1 MIRDYMVSVWT
12 LQDSF
17 ITVLKPSGSEMRGK
31 DWIQNP
37 ETSLKDDAMNTFSFS
52 IPMYIDKGVENP
64 NWCNVIN
71 GTIMEALRKVKVI
84 FHPHTD
90 KEKVFEFVITKV
102 TERHESEQC
111 FCDVECEDAIFHELG
126 KKGYKLSLTPEDFE
140 VDHELW
146 EKGELKDRDGNLVT
160 DEPVATIQYWNDK
173 IFGSQDNPIR
183 GWEYSVEM
191 DYSYQT
197 ERTANDGG
205 LATDK
210 IYEDPYVAS
219 WEVQSGALVAT
230 KTEYEK
236 EKARTTFSITE
247 SNIYNATQEIAEAF
261 GVFCRYEYTHDSQYY
276 ITGRRVIY
284 YNNYIKEK
292 GEVIE
297 DDGEGNITVKSPLID
312 ITYPYE
318 TKAISRE
325 MDGTDVITKMY
336 VQQVDDALT
345 DAGTVTITDVAAN
358 KTKEDY
364 LMNFDYLYRV
374 GGLNETQYAAIK
386 EFEVQIRELNEQ
398 IQGYQALLA
407 QRETTKTALEAKIK
421 GYDDRIVAANK
432 QIDDMNQYIA
442 NLNNSDQDTDPTTV
456 LIDPSTGGG
465 IVLVQNSTQPARK
478 LLKNRTKAIVLPSE
492 HSKGITSSTL
502 LEVYET
508 YSGGNLSNL
517 VAGTKKKFNNE
528 GALQEVYN
536 IPDKYAGS
544 PYNGRLYVKYKY
556 RPGLYYERVRNLYT
570 RELTK
575 VTQWREKKQNTL
587 RKLNNR
593 IANTTNA
600 LNAALAQKE
609 KLLLNFEKMMGSALR
624 EGYWNPE
631 NYTDYGNSYT
641 SQVTVDV
648 QSAQYIPSTRVDV
661 TDDSGLLDFNWYNA
675 FKDNGI
681 KETNTSTN
689 YKYSKN
695 TTGTKHGYL
704 AGSGTTVDNFL
715 ESYTRS
721 DVFEEGQQIA
731 YYNLFGF
738 VWDEIENKPK
748 IHYNVNTKCFYP
760 YVKLDNDVLYQ
771 IRKYL
776 VEDGG
781 SLTDLVFRFYDSTL
795 DGGTGSPPGIGF
807 AVGSEAI
814 FAFVEGVP
822 TESNTD
828 KLCLF
833 PVFILTGTESCSFDT
848 IGDRSLGLNGYL
860 YSTAGGTRTMYLSY
874 WDADNQQYENIWE
887 VNLNASGVQANETY
901 IVCNKSQKY
910 AVWYPCITIDSLR
923 VKKSGDESGLTITL
937 NDQALTEFE
946 DFSMIPYIHTS
957 IDDNDDIVTDNKE
970 YVIIKSD
977 TLLKYGLK
985 ETEGVSERAR
995 FNLTFNINYTISN
1008 ADTAIYLDA
1017 LQVLKENS
1025 IPKVSYNVDLSVV
1038 NTDLLD
1044 TAYNL
1049 LGTIAN
1055 INDTTLKF
1063 ENIQGYVSEVDLK
1076 LDMPWEDSVVLKNYK
1091 NKFEDLFS
1099 KIVAETSAMQKN
1111 AYTVGFAAAAL
1122 TTSGELKEET
1132 LQATINN
1139 ADLNYAFNNGTL
1151 TIDEVNG
1158 ITGTSEDGIVA
1169 MRGGGIF
1176 TANQKD
1182 ENGDWI
1188 WNTGILP
1195 SGINADLI
1203 TSGRIDTN
1211 QIRLFGGQDLRFI
1224 WDEHGLV
1231 AYRPAYDNTGVITN
1245 IDTKQYVVHNGD
1257 GLNLIAEPGAQYTL
1271 EGTSDSTLTKVNIV
1285 FSIEDIQK
1293 LFGEYIPEQEE
1304 TGPYEFLRV
1313 NLGIGDSNY
1322 IIFYSD
1328 QTYNL
1333 HYGDTLQNG
1342 IWDWNDEDTFRIKA
1356 STDNSYTTIEAE
1368 DGYFNIIYSNDTA
1381 SFSQDQFIILS
1392 NNNTLGQDYK
1402 ITFYYGG
1409 LCSFGYIATSNS
1421 NEQQS
1426 ESEEEEEEGEGEDPY
1441 TYEWQTWTI
1450 EDNELIII
1458 IDNNSYTYTMNNN
1471 NQFTISYT
1479 YSTTDSCSFIINGPD
1494 FIGIIDVSEQVI
1506 PEAVSQINFELLGAN
1521 TKNGALTAAQLGLV
1535 TGKYCNKRDNNY
1547 VDCYFSY
1554 NAVQTVYPI
1563 PINDYFKNNS
1573 INTYP
1578 DGTEAITG
1586 GYSYRQKSSSTQR
1599 WFLIEQTADASAI
1612 TTNVYNGS
1620 ENLKRVEI
1628 GWDGLVLRNWNGQ
1641 KVLYADPN
1649 SGDLAIRGAIYAT
1662 SLMIGTEDINDLL
1675 GGDVTRI
1682 DGTKLTVDTNAGTI
1696 VMKSNNSVNISGGTV
1711 KIMSSTSSNATSVIE
1726 LSKSGIVM
1734 NSGSI
1739 TMNASST
1746 FKATSTLLTLQ
1757 GGAGSE
1763 LKFGQAN
1770 ATEINDNG
1778 IVGSKIA
1785 GDIITAS
1792 NYMKINGQYAVAGNK
1807 KFHIYY
1813 STSTSDAPPAGN
1825 KSIWIRRV
1833 RHTNSSGTVVAG
1845 TRTFSVKTSGS
1856 RISAWTGSGTPAS
1869 PLTTGNML
1877 LAGYAWGHNLYY
1889 VAKLTNSTAE
1899 ALATGTKYTYT
1910 LTVPIYNASDKKTAK
1925 VYFQIAKGTGSGDVI
1940 YTTSSQISI
1949 GPQTVYTLEVTLKD
1963 QTSKTVFGDLSQK
1976 ALNLYIRAGNS
1987 TMEGYGTNQG
1997 DLFINSS
2004 STITLTATSTNE
2016 VSGGTT
2022 YTYDI
2027 SYVP

>member
-17 ITVLKPSGSEMRGK
+17 ITVLKPSSAEMRGK

-37 ETSLKDDAMNTFSFS
+37 EMSLKDDAMNTFSFS

-64 NWCNVIN
+64 NWHNVIN
-71 GTIMEALRKVKVI
+71 GTIIEALRKVKVI
-84 FHPHTD
+84 FHPHAD
-90 KEKVFEFVITKV
+90 NEKVFEFIITKV
-102 TERHESEQC
+102 TERHETEQC

-126 KKGYKLSLTPEDFE
+126 KIGYKLSLTPEDFE
-140 VDHELW
+140 LDHELW
-146 EKGELKDRDGNLVT
+146 EKGELKDKNGTLIT
-160 DEPVATIQYWNDK
+160 EEPVATIQYWNDK
-173 IFGSQDNPIR
+173 IFGERKDWS
-183 GWEYSVEM
+183 YSVEM
-191 DYSYQT
+191 DYSYQNVREGFT
-197 ERTANDGG
+197 NG
-205 LATDK
+205 LAANK

-219 WEVQSGALVAT
+219 WQVDNGKLVAT

-297 DDGEGNITVKSPLID
+297 DDGQGNVTVKNPLID

-325 MDGTDVITKMY
+325 MDGTDIITKMY
-336 VQQVDDALT
+336 VQQIDDELT
-345 DAGTVTITDVAAN
+345 DAGTVTITDVEAN

-364 LMNFDYLYRV
+364 LMNFDYLYKV

-386 EFEVQIRELNEQ
+386 EFEVQVRELNEQ

-407 QRETTKTALEAKIK
+407 QRETTKTELEAKIK

-442 NLNNSDQDTDPTTV
+442 NLNNSDDDTDPTTV

-465 IVLVQNSTQPARK
+465 IVLVQNSTQPAKK

-517 VAGTKKKFNNE
+517 IKGTKKKFNNE

-575 VTQWREKKQNTL
+575 VTEWREKKQNTL

-593 IANTTNA
+593 ITNTTNA
-600 LNAALAQKE
+600 LNTALAQKE

-641 SQVTVDV
+641 GQVTVDV
-648 QSAQYIPSTRVDV
+648 QSAQYIPSTTVSVSD
-661 TDDSGLLDFNWYNA
+661 TSGLLDFNWYNA

-695 TTGTKHGYL
+695 TTGSQHGYL

-760 YVKLDNDVLYQ
+760 YVKLSKLALYRL
-771 IRKYL
+771 RKFL

-781 SLTDLVFRFYDSTL
+781 TLTDLVFRFYDSTL
-795 DGGTGSPPGIGF
+795 DGGNDAPPGIGF

-874 WDADNQQYENIWE
+874 WDADNQQYEDIWE
-887 VNLNASGVQANETY
+887 VNLNATGVQENETF

-910 AVWYPCITIDSLR
+910 AVWYPCITIDSLK

-937 NDQALTEFE
+937 NDQALSEFE

-985 ETEGVSERAR
+985 ETTGASENAH
-995 FNLTFNINYTISN
+995 FNLTFKINYTISN

-1017 LQVLKENS
+1017 IQVLKENS

-1038 NTDLLD
+1038 NTTLLDKAYDLL
-1044 TAYNL
+1044 
-1049 LGTIAN
+1049 GVIGN

-1076 LDMPWEDSVVLKNYK
+1076 LDMPWEDSIVLKNYK

-1122 TTSGELKEET
+1122 ATSGGLKEEA
-1132 LQATINN
+1132 LQETINN

-1158 ITGTSEDGIVA
+1158 ITGVSDSGIVA

-1195 SGINADLI
+1195 GGINADLI

-1224 WDEHGLV
+1224 WNENGIMAYKPQYGDADSNGLKPITGIDKN
-1231 AYRPAYDNTGVITN
+1231 AYV
-1245 IDTKQYVVHNGD
+1245 QYNGD
-1257 GLNLIAEPGAQYTL
+1257 GLKCIYAKGYQYQ
-1271 EGTSDSTLTKVNIV
+1271 EKCP
-1285 FSIEDIQK
+1285 
-1293 LFGEYIPEQEE
+1293 IPEYYLYRTQVRVGYSSYMTNKAEAQAANWSSSLKYNFSKFNNVYLYKYYGKPSYE
-1304 TGPYEFLRV
+1304 NNATVQYNFINANTMKIYITLNLGDGDKVTTVTIPTSIIESNIDSNNQGIRYGSGEDYNGTVYNTSSQYMTYEFP
-1313 NLGIGDSNY
+1313 D
-1322 IIFYSD
+1322 F
-1328 QTYNL
+1328 
-1333 HYGDTLQNG
+1333 
-1342 IWDWNDEDTFRIKA
+1342 DE
-1356 STDNSYTTIEAE
+1356 SYTE
-1368 DGYFNIIYSNDTA
+1368 YFNTNGA
-1381 SFSQDQFIILS
+1381 
-1392 NNNTLGQDYK
+1392 
-1402 ITFYYGG
+1402 FYYNIYYAYQGSCWIRLG
-1409 LCSFGYIATSNS
+1409 FPFKRTS
-1421 NEQQS
+1421 
-1426 ESEEEEEEGEGEDPY
+1426 
-1441 TYEWQTWTI
+1441 
-1450 EDNELIII
+1450 
-1458 IDNNSYTYTMNNN
+1458 
-1471 NQFTISYT
+1471 
-1479 YSTTDSCSFIINGPD
+1479 
-1494 FIGIIDVSEQVI
+1494 
-1506 PEAVSQINFELLGAN
+1506 
-1521 TKNGALTAAQLGLV
+1521 
-1535 TGKYCNKRDNNY
+1535 
-1547 VDCYFSY
+1547 
-1554 NAVQTVYPI
+1554 
-1563 PINDYFKNNS
+1563 
-1573 INTYP
+1573 
-1578 DGTEAITG
+1578 IT
-1586 GYSYRQKSSSTQR
+1586 R
-1599 WFLIEQTADASAI
+1599 
-1612 TTNVYNGS
+1612 
-1620 ENLKRVEI
+1620 
-1628 GWDGLVLRNWNGQ
+1628 
-1641 KVLYADPN
+1641 
-1649 SGDLAIRGAIYAT
+1649 T
-1662 SLMIGTEDINDLL
+1662 STEDIAVAEVSWDGFILRNLRGNVVMQADTYGGFTTSFGTSGAGLSIDPDAGEINITNPL
-1675 GGDVTRI
+1675 GGINLVG
-1682 DGTKLTVDTNAGTI
+1682 GTISLSTSDNSSSLKLTKDN
-1696 VMKSNNSVNISGGTV
+1696 
-1711 KIMSSTSSNATSVIE
+1711 IE
-1726 LSKSGIVM
+1726 LSAGGED
-1734 NSGSI
+1734 GS
-1739 TMNASST
+1739 TLKLSASEIEMST
-1746 FKATSTLLTLQ
+1746 AGSVQIYGATS
-1757 GGAGSE
+1757 SI
-1763 LKFGQAN
+1763 LKFGDDDN
-1770 ATEINDNG
+1770 DSKSTIINDDG
-1778 IVGSKIA
+1778 ITCDKVVIDQGEFTSSLKVGGKKVWSANDFTIKLGGSKP
-1785 GDIITAS
+1785 S
-1792 NYMKINGQYAVAGNK
+1792 SGNK
-1807 KFHIYY
+1807 
-1813 STSTSDAPPAGN
+1813 T
-1825 KSIWIRRV
+1825 IWVQR
-1833 RHTNSSGTVVAG
+1833 
-1845 TRTFSVKTSGS
+1845 
-1856 RISAWTGSGTPAS
+1856 
-1869 PLTTGNML
+1869 
-1877 LAGYAWGHNLYY
+1877 
-1889 VAKLTNSTAE
+1889 
-1899 ALATGTKYTYT
+1899 
-1910 LTVPIYNASDKKTAK
+1910 
-1925 VYFQIAKGTGSGDVI
+1925 
-1940 YTTSSQISI
+1940 
-1949 GPQTVYTLEVTLKD
+1949 
-1963 QTSKTVFGDLSQK
+1963 K
-1976 ALNLYIRAGNS
+1976 A
-1987 TMEGYGTNQG
+1987 
-1997 DLFINSS
+1997 
-2004 STITLTATSTNE
+2004 

-2022 YTYDI
+2022 ITTITSKEYSNVTKGSRVVGQYADDNMLLATYQLNQGWSYKAVLSAASGTLNSDAETKYKVTLTIPLYNTSTDTKISNVYLRFYKTRSSSGGNANAAVSNEITTLRSGAFTIEPQKERSAVVTVNNLSYAQVNALGIENTSWTFYVKAGNSDFSARVAGQSDYLFIDKSKTISLKIEGTVSSQTEETYTYVFNYI
-2027 SYVP
+2027 P